1 MFFEHMFLGP
11 TPFSHLTKDFGHF
24 YGLRFKISVFIIFY
38 LCILFF
44 RTSEAKLNN
53 FTRLEPSLHLLD
65 IPFDTQVV
73 RERGREG
80 ERERGREGDRR
91 GSTCSV
97 QYIHV

>member
-1 MFFEHMFLGP
+1 MLFEHMFLGP

-38 LCILFF
+38 WCVLFF

-53 FTRLEPSLHLLD
+53 FTQLEPSLHLLD

-73 RERGREG
+73 RERERRREGREG
-80 ERERGREGDRR
+80 ERRGT
-91 GSTCSV
+91 TCSV
-97 QYIHV
+97 QFIHV

>member
-1 MFFEHMFLGP
+1 MFLGP

-38 LCILFF
+38 LCVLFF

-73 RERGREG
+73 RGREG
-80 ERERGREGDRR
+80 KERERERR
-91 GSTCSV
+91 GTTCSV